1 MELILDNTQ
10 MIELQRLLADA
21 LGELSSEIAD
31 TDNPAFQR
39 MLRDRRHQLQTILEQ
54 IESQHVV

>member
-1 MELILDNTQ
+1 MELHLDDEQ
-10 MIELQRLLADA
+10 ASELHKLLTHA

-39 MLRDRRHQLQTILEQ
+39 MLRDQRHKLQAIVQQLDSDHAL
-54 IESQHVV
+54 

>member
-1 MELILDNTQ
+1 MELHLDDAQVT
-10 MIELQRLLADA
+10 ELHKLLTVA

-39 MLRDRRHQLQTILEQ
+39 MLRDRRHQLQLIVQQ
-54 IESQHVV
+54 IEAERVV

>member
-1 MELILDNTQ
+1 MELHLDDAQVT
-10 MIELQRLLADA
+10 ELHRLLTVA

-39 MLRDRRHQLQTILEQ
+39 MLRDRRHQLQLIVQQ
-54 IESQHVV
+54 IEAERVV

>member
-54 IESQHVV
+54 IESQHVA

>member
-1 MELILDNTQ
+1 MELQLDEKQ
-10 MIELQRLLADA
+10 VSELHALLTHA

-39 MLRDRRHQLQTILEQ
+39 MLRDRRDQLQAILQQ
-54 IESQHVV
+54 INSDRVA

>member
-1 MELILDNTQ
+1 MELLLDNTQ
-10 MIELQRLLADA
+10 VIELQRLLADT

-39 MLRDRRHQLQTILEQ
+39 MLRDRRHQLQTVLEQ
-54 IESQHVV
+54 IEAQHVA